1 MRSLG
6 FLLPLV
12 LALSPLHAETKT
24 VWVEDS
30 FEDFADGRLD
40 ASGQNLYVSRDGSI
54 RTIHRFDLNQDG
66 FLDLVFNS
74 THDTTGYL
82 PGTLVSVN
90 SDGSLRESRWRW
102 RGARESPLPT

>member
-1 MRSLG
+1 MRTLG
-6 FLLPLV
+6 FLLSLI
-12 LALSPLHAETKT
+12 LTLSPLQAARKT

-30 FEDFADGRLD
+30 FQDFADGRLD

-74 THDTTGYL
+74 THDTAGFL

-90 SDGSLRESRWRW
+90 SDGS
-102 RGARESPLPT
+102 SP